1 MANYDDIFNASAQK
15 GTEDK
20 RFVSF
25 NKEEWAAQKK
35 QERESAFAMIDETAQ
50 RMAND
55 GGLFQ
60 GYLDV
65 QARFDRYSVGTGL
78 SSSSPSRT
86 TVRLKFLRSSSLLA
100 MPLASMKRLLARG

>member
-50 RMAND
+50 RMA
-55 GGLFQ
+55 
-60 GYLDV
+60 
-65 QARFDRYSVGTGL
+65 A
-78 SSSSPSRT
+78 SSSPIWMCRHDST
-86 TVRLKFLRSSSLLA
+86 ATLWA
-100 MPLASMKRLLARG
+100 MRF